1 MIPLWQEQQQVG
13 PQQQEVKVQLIDD
26 NAGSLTKHK
35 LKSRNEDVRLG
46 MQRVRHLNQSNQQ
59 VCMLLMRG
67 IELH

>member
-35 LKSRNEDVRLG
+35 LKSRNE
-46 MQRVRHLNQSNQQ
+46 
-59 VCMLLMRG
+59 
-67 IELH
+67 